1 MQEILIYDQGG
12 VSIQWENGR
21 IFNKLCWMN
30 YQYRKTEDKAV
41 CYICIKI
48 NPKGLKTWM
57 EKR

>member
-48 NPKGLKTWM
+48 NPKGLKT
-57 EKR
+57 